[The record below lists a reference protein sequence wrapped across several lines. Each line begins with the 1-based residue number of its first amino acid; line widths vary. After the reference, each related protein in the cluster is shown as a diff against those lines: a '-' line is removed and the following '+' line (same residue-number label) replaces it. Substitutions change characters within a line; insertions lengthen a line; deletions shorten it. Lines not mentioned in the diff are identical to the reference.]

1 MARSKP
7 KPVAGEDPG
16 SADATLPPI
25 KRQAVVI
32 VHGQGEQRPMG
43 TVRDFV
49 DALWSKNDKLDP
61 VYPNYPRTRAVWMVP
76 DDRSG
81 IYELQ
86 RITTPGDIDRKTDFF
101 ELYYADIFVDTPLRN
116 LLRWMTRLLWRPVSE
131 VEGPIRGPWQLLW
144 IFVVV
149 TFALAL
155 TTLIFVPDILRT
167 PASAAWTGPEVVP
180 GSILL
185 ALSVLGAL
193 LPRFLP
199 GLSGEGK
206 PYVVC
211 VVGLAFLGVA
221 ILSELH
227 PGVLAFLGL
236 LLACWLVG
244 AVLLPFFGDAASY
257 LSAQTETISSRQ
269 SVRQRGI
276 KLLRA
281 LHDDEDYE
289 RIVVIAHSLGTV
301 VAYDLLH
308 ILWREVGPLKDNP
321 PGEESISALREV
333 ESAIRA
339 ARMSEAHPH
348 LWDATSVAAFQAAQW
363 KAFNRLRLERAGADG
378 ADKSP
383 ARQGWKV
390 SDFVTLGSPLTHA
403 ALLVTESK
411 KDLKELMKERVMPT
425 APPQPYDANNPILYL
440 DRPSGKHV
448 AHHGAVFSVVRW
460 TNLFDPPPPFWLEGD
475 LISGPV
481 SGTDRFGCGVRDA
494 EVTIRHGHGWKRWF
508 THNAYWSNPDPRG
521 DSSPEHIEI
530 FREAVDLFRPPA

>member
-7 KPVAGEDPG
+7 KPVAGEDLG

-49 DALWSKNDKLDP
+49 DALWSKNDTLDP

-131 VEGPIRGPWQLLW
+131 VEAPIRGPWQALWLL
-144 IFVVV
+144 VLV
-149 TFALAL
+149 ALAFAVTAL
-155 TTLIFVPDILRT
+155 VYLPDLLKT
-167 PASAAWTGPEVVP
+167 PTAALWSGREAMP
-180 GSILL
+180 GAVLVAL
-185 ALSVLGAL
+185 AIAGAL
-193 LPRFLP
+193 LPRFVPSFRL
-199 GLSGEGK
+199 EGK
-206 PYVVC
+206 LYAF
-211 VVGLAFLGVA
+211 GLGALAFLGIWV
-221 ILSELH
+221 ISGLH
-227 PGVLAFLGL
+227 PGIFAALGL
-236 LLACWLVG
+236 FAICYFVG
-244 AVLLPFFGDAASY
+244 TVLLPFFGDAASY
-257 LSAQTETISSRQ
+257 LSAQTETVSSRQ

-281 LHDDEDYE
+281 LHDDKDYD
-289 RIVVIAHSLGTV
+289 RIIVIAHSLGTV

-308 ILWREVGPLKDNP
+308 ILWRDVGPLKDNP
-321 PGEESISALREV
+321 PGQDSISALREV
-333 ESAIRA
+333 ESAIGA
-339 ARMSEAHPH
+339 ARMSEDHPH
-348 LWDATSVAAFQAAQW
+348 LWDTTSVAAFQAAQW
-363 KAFNRLRLERAGADG
+363 KAFNRLRLERADADG

-425 APPQPYDANNPILYL
+425 APPQPYDADHPILYL
-440 DRPSGKHV
+440 DKPSGKHV

-460 TNLFDPPPPFWLEGD
+460 TNLFDPPPPLWLEGD

-494 EVTIRHGHGWKRWF
+494 QVEISHGQGWKRLF
-508 THNAYWSNPDPRG
+508 THNAYWTNPDPRG
-521 DSSPEHIEI
+521 DTSPKHLET